1 MASTLSAALCALLG
15 LALWTGTGW
24 VIARRLPCDRALV
37 LPMAPALGWAAQNA
51 AALALS
57 LTMGLSLWTMLGAA
71 ALLAA
76 AALLLTQTPP
86 ASDGPR
92 ITPWLYAAAALL
104 ALLPAAAVLPKFTAD
119 GVILAAPIYD
129 HAKIALV
136 AEIARAGVPPVNPVY
151 GGDGAPAGVAYYYL
165 WHFGAAQLAR
175 LTGASGW
182 EGDAAATWFTAF
194 ASLCLM
200 GGLAIRFGGRWAA
213 PLLAVAACGTGSLRP
228 VLALLLGQDLL
239 DRLLRPASGL
249 AGWLFQTSWSPH
261 HMAAA
266 CCAVLAALLMA
277 RLAARPSGFAAL
289 ILALTVAA
297 GFGCS
302 IWVGGVVFVVAG
314 PLIAILLLAA
324 AEPHRRLGF
333 AAACIAAALLAIALS
348 VPLLAEQLRT
358 ADARGGGPP
367 VVIDAFKVLGP
378 VFPDPLRR
386 LLDLPA
392 YWLVLLVI
400 EFPLVFVAGAVA
412 FGRWAMQGRKDR
424 TVLLPAIALA
434 VLAAVSFCGGWLLVS
449 TAGENNDLGWRAVL
463 PGLLIGTAAAAAAM
477 SHWLSRGR
485 GWAAA
490 AMISVAAVTLLDTGD
505 VAHNNLTGDPASS
518 AADFAEAPA
527 IWAAVRRHTPP
538 DARVANNPAAL
549 ADITPWTVNMSW
561 ALLADRRSC
570 FAGHELAVAFAPLT
584 AEQRTAISELFL
596 RVFAGE
602 GTEADVAALATR
614 YGCRTVLLTARDGAW
629 SRDPFAASPRYRL
642 AEAASGRWRIYV
654 AAE

>member
-1 MASTLSAALCALLG
+1 MASTFSVLLCALLG

-24 VIARRLPCDRALV
+24 VVARRLPFGRALA

-57 LTMGLSLWTMLGAA
+57 LVAGLSLWTMLGAA
-71 ALLAA
+71 ALLCA
-76 AALLLTQTPP
+76 AALLMTAPPP
-86 ASDGPR
+86 APE
-92 ITPWLYAAAALL
+92 TPGATRWLYVTAALL

-151 GGDGAPAGVAYYYL
+151 GGDGATPGVAYYYL

-175 LTGASGW
+175 VAGASAW
-182 EGDAAATWFTAF
+182 EGDAAATWFTGF
-194 ASLCLM
+194 ASLCLV
-200 GGLAIRFGGRWAA
+200 GGLALRIGGRWMA

-239 DRLLRPASGL
+239 DRLLRPATGL

-261 HMAAA
+261 HVAAA

-297 GFGCS
+297 GFGS
-302 IWVGGVVFVVAG
+302 SLWVGGVVFALAG
-314 PLIAILLLAA
+314 PPMAVALLVA
-324 AEPHRRLGF
+324 AEPGRRWRF
-333 AAACIAAALLAIALS
+333 IACCIAAALLAAALS
-348 VPLLAEQLRT
+348 APLLAEQLRA
-358 ADARGGGPP
+358 ADARGGGTP
-367 VVIDAFKVLGP
+367 VIIGAFRVLGP
-378 VFPDPLRR
+378 AFPDPLRR

-400 EFPLVFVAGAVA
+400 EFPVVFLLGGAA
-412 FGRWAMQGRKDR
+412 LGRWATRR
-424 TVLLPAIALA
+424 EAEREARLPAIAIA
-434 VLAAVSFCGGWLLVS
+434 VLAVVSFAGGWLLVS

-463 PGLLIGTAAAAAAM
+463 PGVLIVTAAAAAAM
-477 SHWLSRGR
+477 SRWLSRGPA
-485 GWAAA
+485 WAAA
-490 AMISVAAVTLLDTGD
+490 AMIGVAAAALPDAGD
-505 VAHNNLTGDPASS
+505 IAFNNLTGDPASS
-518 AADFAEAPA
+518 AAAFAEAPA
-527 IWAAVRRHTPP
+527 MWAALRRHAPP

-584 AEQRTAISELFL
+584 AERRTAISELFL

-602 GTEADVAALATR
+602 GTQDDVTALARR
-614 YGCRTVLLTARDGAW
+614 YGCRAVLLTAGDGAW
-629 SRDPFAASPRYRL
+629 SRDPFAASSLYRL
-642 AEAASGRWRIYV
+642 AETAPRWRIYV
-654 AAE
+654 AAD

>member
-1 MASTLSAALCALLG
+1 MASILPTLLCGLLG
-15 LALWTGTGW
+15 LVLWTGTGW
-24 VIARRLPCDRALV
+24 VIARRLPLDRALA
-37 LPMAPALGWAAQNA
+37 LPAAPALGWAAQNV

-57 LTMGLSLWTMLGAA
+57 LLAGLSLWSMLGAVALLGAA
-71 ALLAA
+71 ALLLAPA
-76 AALLLTQTPP
+76 PP
-86 ASDGPR
+86 ASEGPR
-92 ITPWLYAAAALL
+92 ATPWLYAAAALL

-151 GGDGAPAGVAYYYL
+151 GGDGAPPGVAYYYL

-175 LTGASGW
+175 LTGASAW

-228 VLALLLGQDLL
+228 ALALLLGQELL

-277 RLAARPSGFAAL
+277 RLAARPTGFMAL
-289 ILALTVAA
+289 VLALLVAA

-302 IWVGGVVFVVAG
+302 IWVGGVVFALAG
-314 PLIAILLLAA
+314 PLIALLLLVAT
-324 AEPHRRLGF
+324 EPRHRLGF
-333 AAACIAAALLAIALS
+333 AAACIAAALLAVALS
-348 VPLLAEQLRT
+348 APLLAEQLRT
-358 ADARGGGPP
+358 ADARGGGPL
-367 VVIDAFKVLGP
+367 VVIDAFRVLGAF
-378 VFPDPLRR
+378 FPDPLRR

-392 YWLVLLVI
+392 YWLVLLVL
-400 EFPLVFVAGAVA
+400 EFPLVFVVGAIA
-412 FGRWAMQGRKDR
+412 LGRWVGRGGEGESR
-424 TVLLPAIALA
+424 LPAIALA
-434 VLAAVSFCGGWLLVS
+434 ALAAVSFVCGWLLAS

-463 PGLLIGTAAAAAAM
+463 PGLLVVTAAAAAAV
-477 SHWLSRGR
+477 SRWLSHRR

-490 AMISVAAVTLLDTGD
+490 AVIGVAAATLLDTGD
-505 VAHNNLTGDPASS
+505 VARNNLTGDPASS
-518 AADFAEAPA
+518 AAAFAEAPA
-527 IWAAVRRHTPP
+527 IWAAVRRHTPL
-538 DARVANNPAAL
+538 DARVVNNPAAL

-570 FAGHELAVAFAPLT
+570 FAGYELALAFAPLT
-584 AEQRTAISELFL
+584 AERRTAISELFL

-614 YGCRTVLLTARDGAW
+614 YGCRTVLLTAGDGAW
-629 SRDPFAASPRYRL
+629 SHDPFAASPCYRL
-642 AEAASGRWRIYV
+642 AETAPRWRIYV
-654 AAE
+654 ATE